1 MEAAT
6 TEEATAEEAT
16 TEEATAEEARAE
28 ETTAEEATAEEATAE
43 EATTEELTAA
53 SAEAMNKGRP
63 KSMTKVCSPR
73 MNHGLPFCCSWKEPA
88 SRKTCPAATHGA

>member
-6 TEEATAEEAT
+6 TEEATAEVAT
-16 TEEATAEEARAE
+16 TEEATAEEA
-28 ETTAEEATAEEATAE
+28 TAAEATAEEATAE
-43 EATTEELTAA
+43 EATTEEAT
-53 SAEAMNKGRP
+53 AMNKGRP